1 MNYLRLRV
9 RQQAMLLQKTS
20 GRLEWSIPLAS
31 KLDYAP
37 GDIYE
42 VPCPVGAQVTS
53 EKNVVDGGGRETQVG

>member
-1 MNYLRLRV
+1 
-9 RQQAMLLQKTS
+9 MLLQKTS

-31 KLDYAP
+31 KPEYAP